1 MTATVLDFCAARRV
15 VLMRELIDDFTSELI
30 TRFEFIANASDA
42 ELDEYEA
49 ALEARLSPD
58 TRAAFGLAANDGAA
72 DSRPDIGA

>member
-15 VLMRELIDDFTSELI
+15 VLTRELINDLASELI

-49 ALEARLSPD
+49 ALSPEAR
-58 TRAAFGLAANDGAA
+58 AIFGLAMNDGTA
-72 DSRPDIGA
+72 D